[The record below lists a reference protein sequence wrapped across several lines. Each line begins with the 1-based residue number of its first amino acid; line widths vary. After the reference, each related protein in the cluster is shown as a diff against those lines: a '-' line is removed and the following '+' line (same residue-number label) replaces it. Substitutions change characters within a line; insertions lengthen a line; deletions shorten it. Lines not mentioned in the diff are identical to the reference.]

1 LRQVFVGIPLH
12 FFGQWFTVASM
23 EMPKSG
29 IARWVKTLGP
39 LGRDA
44 RLFAGALGSRRST
57 SSELLVVGVPE
68 FEPWHFVAHMG
79 EQAFRYRRS
88 DLMPTLMRWEIPS
101 NAPPH
106 LSVSVD
112 AMRRSSPRQTIL
124 IINPTGDANEDLLER
139 VTDARR
145 KGSRI
150 MTLHRDD
157 AQLVELSHETLS
169 IEPSRPARHFD
180 LTQHVVTDLTP
191 LVADKKS
198 A

>member
-1 LRQVFVGIPLH
+1 
-12 FFGQWFTVASM
+12 
-23 EMPKSG
+23 
-29 IARWVKTLGP
+29 
-39 LGRDA
+39 
-44 RLFAGALGSRRST
+44 
-57 SSELLVVGVPE
+57 
-68 FEPWHFVAHMG
+68 
-79 EQAFRYRRS
+79 
-88 DLMPTLMRWEIPS
+88 MPTLMRWEIPS